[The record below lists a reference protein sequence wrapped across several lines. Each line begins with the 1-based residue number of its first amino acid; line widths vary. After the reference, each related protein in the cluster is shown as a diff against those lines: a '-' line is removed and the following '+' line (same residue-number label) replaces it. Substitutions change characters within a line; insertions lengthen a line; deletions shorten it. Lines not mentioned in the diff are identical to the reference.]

1 MLVLGRNTQTKLTNR
16 YGAARLE
23 SASARI
29 LDLSSAPTIRNI
41 SALCKAATERKPE
54 ENNPG
59 EHQDNRYDITRG
71 ASYYSRGGKHNA

>member
-1 MLVLGRNTQTKLTNR
+1 MACASLTKLANR

-23 SASARI
+23 NACARV

-54 ENNPG
+54 DSDSG
-59 EHQDNRYDITRG
+59 ERQDNRYGITRG
-71 ASYYSRGGKHNA
+71 ASYYRSGGKHNA